1 MNLGSVGGKS
11 PKLLRVFDVA
21 EHPNVQNSTRRD
33 DRIVWGYDGIS
44 VSEWTTLC
52 YLDELRGDE
61 NIWISTKEIKPGE
74 GNPPVMEVRDPNNPE
89 EIIQVE
95 DKDKI
100 WYDPFDISL
109 DEFSSF
115 EFVFNAYKEAGGQLD
130 EKDFK
135 STFAN
140 VSNLTIKFWSG
151 TLEDFLKTD
160 ASAHQNELWLIK
172 SSTGTSDDTFE
183 EYYAVRSPEAEKWM
197 WEKWGSGSINV
208 DLSDYI
214 TKAEANS
221 YIQEQVNNILSSLVI
236 DGGN

>member
-1 MNLGSVGGKS
+1 
-11 PKLLRVFDVA
+11 
-21 EHPNVQNSTRRD
+21 
-33 DRIVWGYDGIS
+33 
-44 VSEWTTLC
+44 
-52 YLDELRGDE
+52 
-61 NIWISTKEIKPGE
+61 
-74 GNPPVMEVRDPNNPE
+74 MEVRDPNNPE

-160 ASAHQNELWLIK
+160 ASVHQNELWLIK

-183 EYYAVRSPEAEKWM
+183 EYYAVRSPEEEKWM

-236 DGGN
+236 DGGELTI